1 MRGRK
6 EIEGA
11 KIMRTKEK
19 NKEKEAEEKNTHPN
33 EYLEFLIINI
43 FPFTENKFVLHLNSK
58 LSHHLHI
65 FRARCQI

>member
-19 NKEKEAEEKNTHPN
+19 NKEKEAERRRTDPN
-33 EYLEFLIINI
+33 EYLEFLMINI
-43 FPFTENKFVLHLNSK
+43 FSFTEKKFMLHLNSR
-58 LSHHLHI
+58 LSHYLHL
-65 FRARCQI
+65 

>member
-19 NKEKEAEEKNTHPN
+19 NKEKEAERRKTHIQMNTW
-33 EYLEFLIINI
+33 
-43 FPFTENKFVLHLNSK
+43 S
-58 LSHHLHI
+58 S
-65 FRARCQI
+65 